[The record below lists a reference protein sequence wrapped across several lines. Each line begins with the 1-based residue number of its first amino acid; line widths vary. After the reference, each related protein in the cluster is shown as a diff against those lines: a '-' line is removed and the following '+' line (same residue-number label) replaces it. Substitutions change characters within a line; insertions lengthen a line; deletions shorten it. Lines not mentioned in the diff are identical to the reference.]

1 MAEHV
6 VFAMEGMRTL
16 LCSIPQELHGERAP
30 GWLPSLSTAGRILGQ
45 LTFPSTSAAVSNE
58 LVINEGIIIPLH
70 GRKGTKLNV

>member
-6 VFAMEGMRTL
+6 AFPMEGMRTL
-16 LCSIPQELHGERAP
+16 LCSIPQELYGELAA
-30 GWLPSLSTAGRILGQ
+30 GWLPSLSTAGRILDQ
-45 LTFPSTSAAVSNE
+45 LTFLSTSAAVSNE